1 MNVGLLD
8 WGVWGGISDLLA
20 DLSALSSYEDALAEA
35 VYEEP
40 DYLMTQK
47 EGLLGSPGLL
57 SDGEDKNDS
66 TSAPEVPD
74 QRTVALGEDYDGG
87 EEAPVTGAPPH
98 SQGSEE
104 EVLPEKEDGM
114 RSQTGEF
121 ELLNAQPLQFQNM
134 GSSLN
139 ISREEADPEEGEQS
153 PCLLQGEKGDPG
165 YDDVELRVLG
175 TSTVAFL

>member
-1 MNVGLLD
+1 MKVGLLD
-8 WGVWGGISDLLA
+8 QGVWGRISDLLG

-35 VYEEP
+35 VYEEL
-40 DYLMTQK
+40 DYLVTQK

-57 SDGEDKNDS
+57 SDGEDNNDS

-74 QRTVALGEDYDGG
+74 QRTVALGEDYDDG
-87 EEAPVTGAPPH
+87 EEVPVTGAPH
-98 SQGSEE
+98 DSQGSEE

-114 RSQTGEF
+114 KSQVS
-121 ELLNAQPLQFQNM
+121 
-134 GSSLN
+134 SSLN
-139 ISREEADPEEGEQS
+139 ISREEADPGEGEQS

-165 YDDVELRVLG
+165 YDDVELSVLG